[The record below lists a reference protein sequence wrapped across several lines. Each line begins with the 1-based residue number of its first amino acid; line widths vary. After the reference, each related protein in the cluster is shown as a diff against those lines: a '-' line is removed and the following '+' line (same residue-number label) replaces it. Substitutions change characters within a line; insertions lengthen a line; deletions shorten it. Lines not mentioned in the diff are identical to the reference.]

1 MKLSIVIPALNEEE
15 AIGNT
20 IERCQK
26 AVFEIETHT
35 IITEVQIVVVSDG
48 STDKTVEIAKRFTGI
63 ELIIFEKNR
72 GYGAAIK
79 AGWELAQGDYLAFLD
94 ADGTCDPRYF
104 KQMCQTIEAE
114 NADVVIGSRM
124 GKKSKM
130 PTVRRFGNILF
141 ALLLKF
147 LSKKQLT
154 DSASGMRVVR
164 KASLNQLLPLPDGL
178 HFTPAMSA
186 RVLMDQRLKIVEID
200 MEYEERV
207 GNSKLRLLKDG
218 VRFLWIILST
228 ALYIRPSSL
237 SVPISLVVSMFGLMV
252 AASPIH
258 YYIKDGVILESMIY
272 RFIVLFLL
280 GSTVISILCFTV
292 IAEHTIALTLLR
304 YNRTIPLE
312 QSWWSPSKMRIFLIT
327 SGLLSVF
334 AFFLILPGIKPF
346 LLTGQVEQE
355 TLHWS
360 RVMFAGFLF
369 LDFVQLILTA
379 ISIKIIDSLNTRQ
392 AFLLYQNYNDN

>member
-15 AIGNT
+15 AIENT
-20 IERCQK
+20 IERCQT
-26 AVFEIETHT
+26 AVLEIKTHT

-124 GKKSKM
+124 GRKSKM

-186 RVLMDQRLKIVEID
+186 RVLMDQHLKIVEIE
-200 MEYEERV
+200 MEYKERI
-207 GNSKLRLLKDG
+207 GNSKLRVLQDG
-218 VRFLWIILST
+218 VRFLRIILST
-228 ALYIRPSSL
+228 ALYIRPSSI
-237 SVPISLVVSMFGLMV
+237 SIPISFVISVFGLIIT
-252 AASPIH
+252 AGPIQ
-258 YYIKDGVILESMIY
+258 YYITHGEVLESMIY
-272 RFIVLFLL
+272 RFITLFLM
-280 GSTVISILCFTV
+280 GSAVVSILCFTV

-304 YNRTIPLE
+304 YNQTIRLE
-312 QSWWSPSKMRIFLIT
+312 KLWWRPSRMRIYLIVG
-327 SGLLSVF
+327 GLLSCS
-334 AFFLILPGIKPF
+334 AIFLILPGIKPF

-360 RVMFAGFLF
+360 RVMLGGFLF

-379 ISIKIIDSLNTRQ
+379 ISIKIINSLNTRQ
-392 AFLLYQNYNDN
+392 AYLLRQKL